1 MRGSG
6 TLRLLVAGA
15 VCLSV
20 QIAVLD
26 RLGTVRPV
34 LLPGLAVVAGLAGG
48 PAKGAACGL
57 VVGLCQLVLGAGP
70 WSVALWPA
78 VGAWAG
84 TGADRS
90 DRAGPGLGRTW
101 GRTAVA
107 RGAAEGLL
115 TVLHGALGWPWGL
128 AARTGAWSWAL
139 SAAAAPLV
147 WLSWR
152 ATGPRRERRRRR

>member
-1 MRGSG
+1 MRGAFA
-6 TLRLLVAGA
+6 LRLLVAGA
-15 VCLSV
+15 VCLAV

-48 PAKGAACGL
+48 PARGAACGL
-57 VVGLCQLVLGAGP
+57 IVGLCQLVLGAGP

-78 VGAWAG
+78 AGAWAG

-90 DRAGPGLGRTW
+90 CRAGPGLWRTW

-107 RGAAEGLL
+107 LAAAEGLL
-115 TVLHGALGWPWGL
+115 TALHAALGWPWEL

-152 ATGPRRERRRRR
+152 VAAPRRRRRRRK

>member
-15 VCLSV
+15 VCLAV

-26 RLGTVRPV
+26 RLGPVRPV
-34 LLPGLAVVAGLAGG
+34 LLPGLTGVEGLAGG
-48 PAKGAACGL
+48 TARAAACGL
-57 VVGLCQLVLGAGP
+57 AVGLCQLVLGAGP
-70 WSVALWPA
+70 WSPALWSA

-84 TGADRS
+84 TGADR
-90 DRAGPGLGRTW
+90 AGPGLWRTW
-101 GRTAVA
+101 GWTVA
-107 RGAAEGLL
+107 ALGAAEGLL

-128 AARTGAWSWAL
+128 AARTGAWSLAL

-152 ATGPRRERRRRR
+152 ATGPRRKRRRRR

>member
-15 VCLSV
+15 VCLAV

-34 LLPGLAVVAGLAGG
+34 LLPGLTVVEGLAGG
-48 PAKGAACGL
+48 PARGAACGL
-57 VVGLCQLVLGAGP
+57 AVGLCQLVLGAGP
-70 WSVALWPA
+70 WSPALWSA

-84 TGADRS
+84 TGADR
-90 DRAGPGLGRTW
+90 AGPGLWRTW
-101 GRTAVA
+101 GWTVA
-107 RGAAEGLL
+107 ALGAAEGLL

-128 AARTGAWSWAL
+128 AARTGAWSLAL

-152 ATGPRRERRRRR
+152 ATGPRRKRRRRR

>member
-1 MRGSG
+1 MRGAFA
-6 TLRLLVAGA
+6 LRLLVAGA
-15 VCLSV
+15 VCLAV

-26 RLGTVRPV
+26 RLGAVRPV

-48 PAKGAACGL
+48 PARGAACGL

-78 VGAWAG
+78 AGAWAG
-84 TGADRS
+84 MGSDRS
-90 DRAGPGLGRTW
+90 DRAGPGLWRTW

-107 RGAAEGLL
+107 LAAAEGLL
-115 TVLHGALGWPWGL
+115 TALHGALGWSWGL

-152 ATGPRRERRRRR
+152 VTAPRRRRRRRR

>member
-15 VCLSV
+15 VCLAV

-34 LLPGLAVVAGLAGG
+34 LLPGLTVVEGLAGG
-48 PAKGAACGL
+48 PARGAACGL
-57 VVGLCQLVLGAGP
+57 AVGLCQLVLGAGP
-70 WSVALWPA
+70 WSPALWSA

-84 TGADRS
+84 TGADR
-90 DRAGPGLGRTW
+90 AGPGLWRTW
-101 GRTAVA
+101 GWTVA
-107 RGAAEGLL
+107 ALGAAEGLL

-128 AARTGAWSWAL
+128 AARTGAWSLAL
-139 SAAAAPLV
+139 SAAATPLV

-152 ATGPRRERRRRR
+152 ATGPRRKRRRRR